1 MNNQPLLTVFWFVLG
16 LAFQVM
22 ILSNIYFL
30 GYLNPYYYPV
40 LLLLIAPTI
49 NQHML
54 LIIAFLTGFIVD
66 AFEQTGAIHASATV
80 ILAYLR
86 PVFLR
91 LISTQSGRELTSLS
105 ISSLGIKN
113 FSLYVGI
120 AVFCH
125 HIVLYFL
132 DSLRLSNFD
141 VILWRSFQTSLLSF
155 VVILLVHGIFYRN
168 KGMYNG

>member
-1 MNNQPLLTVFWFVLG
+1 MNNRPVITVFWFVLG

-22 ILSNIYFL
+22 ILNNIYFL

-40 LLLLIAPTI
+40 LILLIAPTI
-49 NQHML
+49 NQHRL
-54 LIIAFLTGFIVD
+54 LIIAFLTGFMID
-66 AFEQTGAIHASATV
+66 AFEQTGAIHASATI

-105 ISSLGIKN
+105 MSSLGLKN
-113 FSLYVGI
+113 FALYVGI

-132 DSLRLSNFD
+132 DSLRLSNLD
-141 VILWRSFQTSLLSF
+141 VVLWRSFQTSFLSF
-155 VVILLVHGIFYRN
+155 VVILLIHGVSYRS
-168 KGMYNG
+168 KGWYNG